1 MAPAS
6 RTWFPV
12 AAMALTLVIALP
24 PALAGDPRAETVQFS
39 LADLGTLGGVESHAY
54 LINKQGQVAGISQT
68 QNGETHAFLWED
80 GTMRDLGS
88 LEGNQ
93 SAVVGLNDW
102 GQVVGWSAG
111 PEGTHAFLWED
122 GVMSDLGTL
131 GGFSSYALLIND
143 AGQVAGHGDTTDG
156 EEHAFLWADG
166 RMVDLTAGTDDA
178 PCYCYA
184 SLLGLNARGQVI
196 GIEFK
201 FVPGPYIVDA
211 ILWENGART
220 VIAAGDESSY
230 YRVERINDR
239 GEISG
244 THVFRNG
251 FDVKNPFLWRN
262 GSIQEWNLGGASS
275 KSMAMNKYGQV
286 VGEGRTAVG
295 ELHGFSWS
303 AGKLTDLGR
312 PSTWAADVNDRGL
325 VVGSAY
331 FQNRGTHAAL
341 WTPIGRVAPRVV
353 PELTDSAQ

>member
-1 MAPAS
+1 
-6 RTWFPV
+6 
-12 AAMALTLVIALP
+12 
-24 PALAGDPRAETVQFS
+24 
-39 LADLGTLGGVESHAY
+39 
-54 LINKQGQVAGISQT
+54 
-68 QNGETHAFLWED
+68 
-80 GTMRDLGS
+80 
-88 LEGNQ
+88 
-93 SAVVGLNDW
+93 
-102 GQVVGWSAG
+102 
-111 PEGTHAFLWED
+111 
-122 GVMSDLGTL
+122 
-131 GGFSSYALLIND
+131 
-143 AGQVAGHGDTTDG
+143 
-156 EEHAFLWADG
+156 
-166 RMVDLTAGTDDA
+166 MVDLTAGTDDA
-178 PCYCYA
+178 PCYCY
-184 SLLGLNARGQVI
+184 SSPMGLNARGQVI

-201 FVPGPYIVDA
+201 FVPGPYIIDA
-211 ILWENGART
+211 ILWENGARI

-251 FDVKNPFLWRN
+251 FDVQNPFFWRD

-286 VGEGRTAVG
+286 VGEGRTPVG

-303 AGKLTDLGR
+303 AGNLTDLGR
-312 PSTWAADVNDRGL
+312 PSTRAADVNDRGL